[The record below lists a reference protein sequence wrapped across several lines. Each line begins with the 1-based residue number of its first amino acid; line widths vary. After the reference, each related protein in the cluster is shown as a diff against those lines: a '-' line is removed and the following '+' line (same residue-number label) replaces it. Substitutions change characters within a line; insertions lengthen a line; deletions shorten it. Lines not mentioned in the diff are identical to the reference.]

1 MHCELSQVLIR
12 QDDRPAE
19 PGKRKGE
26 TSQLM
31 HLKLTIA
38 YDGTGLVGW
47 QRQLN
52 GPSVQALLE
61 DALASLEGGRV
72 AVAGA
77 GRTDSGVHALGQVAS
92 VTLHRDIAPAAVVR
106 ALNNHLPRSVRVLSA
121 EEVGPDFHARFNPH
135 RKTYRYRIWN
145 GEVLDPFE
153 RSYVWHIADRVL
165 NVDAM
170 ANAAGYLLGRHD
182 FAAFQGAGG
191 TVETT
196 VRTISSSV
204 VTAVDT
210 SRGGR
215 LISYDVIGDGFL
227 RYMVRSIVGS
237 LVDVGRGRRP
247 TDWMNDV
254 LVARKRSGAGRT
266 APAAGLFLVSVHY

>member
-1 MHCELSQVLIR
+1 
-12 QDDRPAE
+12 
-19 PGKRKGE
+19 
-26 TSQLM
+26 M

-61 DALASLEGGRV
+61 DALAPLEGVPV

-92 VTLHRDIAPAAVVR
+92 ITLRREIAPAAVVR

-121 EEVGPDFHARFNPH
+121 EEVGPEFHARFTAH

-145 GEVLDPFE
+145 GDVLDPFE
-153 RSYVWHIADRVL
+153 RLFVWHIADSVL
-165 NVDAM
+165 DVEAM
-170 ANAAGYLLGRHD
+170 AAAAGHLVGRHD

-191 TVETT
+191 TVETSI
-196 VRTISSSV
+196 RTIASSV
-204 VTAVDT
+204 VTAVDMP
-210 SRGGR
+210 RGSR
-215 LISYDVIGDGFL
+215 LISYEVRGDGFL

-237 LVDVGRGRRP
+237 LVEVGRGRRP
-247 TDWMNDV
+247 PCWLNDV
-254 LVARKRSGAGRT
+254 LVARKRGGAGRT
-266 APAAGLFLVSVHY
+266 APASGLFLVSVDYKGTDL